1 MSFISVRNKRGFT
14 LIELMIVVCI
24 ISILAMLAIPRFM
37 KASTKTKQSEAKT
50 ILKQIYVNQR
60 AYRQQSQN
68 NTYFIT
74 AEVASKDN
82 PDAFNEI
89 WVQVMTTCR
98 YSFSI
103 AATPNTFV
111 ATARGNIDDDVIE
124 DVWTITDAG
133 ILDNPTNDV
142 EES

>member
-1 MSFISVRNKRGFT
+1 MRIMTARNERGFT

-37 KASTKTKQSEAKT
+37 QASTKTKQSEAKT

-60 AYRQQSQN
+60 TFRQQSMD
-68 NTYFIT
+68 NTYFVT

-82 PDAFNEI
+82 PDAFRDI
-89 WVQVMTTCR
+89 WIQVMATCR
-98 YSFSI
+98 YSFEI

-111 ATARGNIDDDVIE
+111 ATARGNIDDDPLE